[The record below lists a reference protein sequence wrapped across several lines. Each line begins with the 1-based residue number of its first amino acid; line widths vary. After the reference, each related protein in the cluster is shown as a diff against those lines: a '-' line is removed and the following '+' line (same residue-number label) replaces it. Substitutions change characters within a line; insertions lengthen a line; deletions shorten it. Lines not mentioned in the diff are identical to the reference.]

1 MLDHFTICTKG
12 GIVLW
17 SHTPMRLKG
26 TPINDFIRTILLEER
41 GGEESTDIDQY
52 RLKWKMAN
60 DFDLLFIV
68 VYQKMVEAL
77 YIDDLLKAV
86 KKAFTTIHKQQLLD
100 IKNGATKM
108 GDLSSFDALFAR
120 IVKDLEAEVIN
131 QKKEQKKPRP
141 FNKEQKV
148 GKKPAKEVVVERE
161 EPEPVEEE
169 KTEDTEGLSTE
180 EMIERNKM
188 KLRQKMEPK
197 TKTSTKPKAAEGK
210 KVLPKWNVDEG
221 NKKLNY
227 NPESKP
233 EYDDNQTY
241 EAGETKI
248 DDISWIKADDEP
260 ASKSL
265 LGNLFSKLTGNKVI
279 QAEDLTD
286 SMETFRQH
294 LITKNVASDIATKL
308 CESVATSLQGQKYPS
323 LSSIKTVIRPAMQS
337 ALVRIL
343 TPRRHIDILRDAL
356 EAKKNKKPY
365 TITFVGVNGV
375 GKSTNLAKVCSYLQQ
390 NGLSVMMAACDT
402 FRSGAVEQLKTHA
415 RRLKVEVYEK
425 GYQSDATSIACD
437 AIKHAKNN
445 NINVVLIDTAGRM
458 QDNAPL
464 MMSLSQLVNTALPDL
479 VLFVGEA
486 LVGNDA
492 VDQLTKFNQ
501 ALIDLSK
508 DKNPRTIDG
517 IILTKFDTIDDKVG
531 AAISMVYSTGAPIVF
546 LGVGQSYTDLRR
558 MNVDVVTESLLRGLL
573 KHHTKCK
580 DDKGHIE
587 EVIVRIRPQAH

>member
-1 MLDHFTICTKG
+1 
-12 GIVLW
+12 
-17 SHTPMRLKG
+17 
-26 TPINDFIRTILLEER
+26 
-41 GGEESTDIDQY
+41 
-52 RLKWKMAN
+52 
-60 DFDLLFIV
+60 
-68 VYQKMVEAL
+68 
-77 YIDDLLKAV
+77 
-86 KKAFTTIHKQQLLD
+86 
-100 IKNGATKM
+100 
-108 GDLSSFDALFAR
+108 
-120 IVKDLEAEVIN
+120 
-131 QKKEQKKPRP
+131 
-141 FNKEQKV
+141 
-148 GKKPAKEVVVERE
+148 
-161 EPEPVEEE
+161 
-169 KTEDTEGLSTE
+169 
-180 EMIERNKM
+180 RNKM

-546 LGVGQSYTDLRR
+546 LGVGQSYTDSTAGTLKIGSLWIDQSTAPIVESTVEFEINRNRNRNIRCFQLKQQQDKMTYPPPAWLLHARLRYSQRLPSISEIEKLSYRRLKKHPTNTDLRR
-558 MNVDVVTESLLRGLL
+558 CLLAVDFRHAAFSASAYIPPDQFINSLNFGRCYPKNKNMWNCPHEPGSALFDRTLLRL
-573 KHHTKCK
+573 
-580 DDKGHIE
+580 
-587 EVIVRIRPQAH
+587 